1 MYDVNIDPRSLERN
15 FCNHCVLKP
24 EKFRTQQMKTRS
36 FQGSKCICAFCIHI
50 CKDQSEFF
58 FFKLAVHRSVLIHT
72 GVPTCDFIAWKL
84 AYWSVCD
91 QLRFLNIH
99 FV

>member
-1 MYDVNIDPRSLERN
+1 MYEVNIDPRSHERN

-24 EKFRTQQMKTRS
+24 EKFRTQQIRPEV
-36 FQGSKCICAFCIHI
+36 FRVQNAFVHFASISARI
-50 CKDQSEFF
+50 SLNF

-72 GVPTCDFIAWKL
+72 GVPTCDFIGWKL

-91 QLRFLNIH
+91 QLRGG
-99 FV
+99 